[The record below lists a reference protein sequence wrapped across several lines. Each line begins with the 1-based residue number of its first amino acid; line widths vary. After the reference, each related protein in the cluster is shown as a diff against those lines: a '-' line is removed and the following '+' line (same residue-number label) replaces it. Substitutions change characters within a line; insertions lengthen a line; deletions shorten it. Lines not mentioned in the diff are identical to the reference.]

1 MKEWFQLRKTNI
13 RKENNKMKT
22 AMNERIELNTEAL
35 SEVSGGI
42 WEEDGHLVP
51 SAIKTAKGMIDQFKK
66 KGYTCDRFLQMLQ
79 RQNHLKDDDV
89 LVVYIRT
96 HWDTI

>member
-42 WEEDGHLVP
+42 WSENGRVTREGIHM
-51 SAIKTAKGMIDQFKK
+51 AKVMTDQFKG
-66 KGYTCDRFLQMLQ
+66 KGYTCDRFIALIQ
-79 RQNHLKDDDV
+79 RQNRLADDDPFI
-89 LVVYIRT
+89 VYVRKN
-96 HWDTI
+96 WDTI